1 MQLRSLY
8 FRRNHQMDRRLLVLA
23 LGMFA
28 LGTDSFVVA
37 GVLPEISRNF
47 HVNIGTAG
55 QMTTAYALTY
65 ALLAPVLAAV
75 AAHIP
80 RKRMLLSGLGIFVIA
95 NLVTAVS
102 PTFALAIG
110 SRILAG
116 IGAAMFAPTA
126 TGAAATMVPPERR
139 GYALSIVIAGLT
151 AATALGSPIGA
162 VIGGLGDWRWT
173 MVFVSALAAASFVG
187 VAFMLAHVPL
197 PPKITLAQRVKPVA
211 DPRVALTLLTTWLY
225 QSGQFVAYTYFTVV
239 FDRAIGHN
247 TVLVGLLL
255 VAFGVSGT
263 IANLFVGRLADSMGN
278 RKLILGML
286 VVLVIVLA
294 SLSWA
299 GATLWTAIPALIIWG
314 ACGWGLLAPQQH
326 RLVAVAPQTAP
337 VVLGLNTSCTY
348 LGVTTAGIVG
358 ALGIPILGGHNL
370 GYLGA
375 ALVFIALLIAELAT
389 WRINASNAL
398 KPVGGLASA

>member
-1 MQLRSLY
+1 
-8 FRRNHQMDRRLLVLA
+8 MDRRLLILA

-37 GVLPEISRNF
+37 GVLPEISRHF
-47 HVNIGTAG
+47 HITIGAAG

-65 ALLAPVLAAV
+65 AILAPLLAAI
-75 AAHIP
+75 AAHVP
-80 RKRMLLSGLGIFVIA
+80 RKGMLLTGLGIFVIA
-95 NLVTAVS
+95 NLLTAAS
-102 PTFALAIG
+102 PNFAFAIA

-116 IGAAMFAPTA
+116 VGAAMFAPTA

-187 VAFMLAHVPL
+187 VTLMLAHVPL
-197 PPKITLAQRVKPVA
+197 PPKITLTQRVKPVT

-225 QSGQFVAYTYFTVV
+225 QSGQFIAYTYFTVV
-239 FDRAIGHN
+239 FDRAISHN
-247 TVLVGLLL
+247 TVLIGLLL
-255 VAFGVSGT
+255 VAFGLSGT
-263 IANLFVGRLADSMGN
+263 VANLFVGRLADSMGN
-278 RKLILGML
+278 RKLIFGML
-286 VVLVIVLA
+286 IVLA
-294 SLSWA
+294 IVLSSLSWA
-299 GATLWTAIPALIIWG
+299 GASLWTAIPALMIWG

-348 LGVTTAGIVG
+348 LGVTTAGVVG
-358 ALGIPILGGHNL
+358 AFGIPLIGGHNL
-370 GYLGA
+370 GFLGA
-375 ALVFIALLIAELAT
+375 ELVVVALVIAELAT
-389 WRINASNAL
+389 WRINVSAATH
-398 KPVGGLASA
+398 PTIGLASA